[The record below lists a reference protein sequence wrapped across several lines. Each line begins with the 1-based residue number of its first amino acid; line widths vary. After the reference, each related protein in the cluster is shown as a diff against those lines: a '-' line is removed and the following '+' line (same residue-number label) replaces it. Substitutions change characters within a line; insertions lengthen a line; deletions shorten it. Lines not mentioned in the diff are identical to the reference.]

1 MNITLTKDE
10 IRTWLSLAGFRI
22 KDGSV
27 ELWEKNY
34 SNHDNYRI
42 TVDLQPEGLEN
53 CKIDYGD
60 EITLIRKTITNFS
73 KREFLIVLECVNRIL
88 ETGYSPKALCL
99 EKSWHLGKKE
109 KGFLD
114 INIID
119 LKTKKTFLMVECKSD
134 KNEFD
139 KERQLMQS
147 KGGQLFSYYVQEPE
161 TQYLCLY
168 YSDADE
174 KNITFSNAIVR
185 IKPEFQGKTQ
195 EEIHAL
201 WDKLFENNGLFEKEA
216 QPYVVTFSGI
226 KKQELQELKL
236 NDGRFIF
243 NQFAEILRKNVVS
256 DKTNAFNKIFNL
268 FLCKIVDEDTKKDS
282 EEMDFQWTDK
292 DANKIVML
300 RLNDLYKK
308 GMKDYLQI
316 NISDYSQKE
325 IDQLL
330 KNTNTD
336 SLTRIRD
343 VIIELRLYTN
353 NEFAF
358 KEVFDKKTF
367 EKNCKVVKE
376 VVQLLQKYRLK
387 YTTKHQFLGDFFE
400 KLLNTGIKQE
410 VGQFFTPIP
419 LARFVCKSLPLTN
432 IINENNEKGRQKFLP
447 YVIDFAS
454 GSGHF
459 LTEIMGEIDK
469 CIKYFNPKDIKA
481 GKRAIDQFIS
491 QKDNYLWASE
501 YIYGIEKDY
510 RLAKTTKV
518 SCFLNGDGDAH
529 IFCADGLHNFY
540 KSDEYK
546 DLLKVDKPSEDNPV
560 FDIVISNPPYSV
572 NGFKNT
578 LTFGNDTFGTFKYLT
593 NTSSEIECLFVER
606 TKQLLREG
614 GCAGIILP
622 SSLLSNEGIYAQTRD
637 LIVRCFEI
645 KSLVFL
651 GSNTFMATNN
661 YTVIFFLR
669 RRRDSYNDEVIQLVE
684 VFLRNY
690 ADVSFNNSKNIFSAY
705 VANTYPDLDFKGYVD
720 LLQCKLNE
728 TVTKSRIYFDYKENF
743 ENQPISKA
751 FINSKAYLTASPKE
765 KEIKFNQLLSKFIV
779 SNEKLKLEYFVLTHD
794 QRVVLVKSGEKDEEK
809 RFLGYEFSNR
819 RGYEG
824 IKYRENSKGQI
835 DTEMFNEEDMHDA
848 TKVNSIIL
856 QNYNGE
862 PISQINEN
870 LKKNVEIVSLNDLFD
885 LDLPFFTNAIRKSKK
900 KKIISQHPLKRVYQT
915 LDKINGKITKVKQSQ
930 YRPNG
935 KVPII
940 SQESEL
946 ISGYTQGIVPAIS
959 QDNLPLVV
967 FGDHSKIFKY
977 VKFPFVCGAEGVKLL
992 KPNKELFKPK
1002 AFYYIIRNLEFDTS
1016 GKYSRHFVE
1025 LSKMDI
1031 PVPSPDVQD
1040 RIISIMDDYENK
1052 IDKINLVIK
1061 HFTEEIVKKVVS
1073 ESDLDSTLDKICN
1086 IVTVKEDPLKKP
1098 DEQYTLIGLEN
1109 MEQGT
1114 GKILSRENLLGREI
1128 LSVKNKFTK
1137 GQVLYGKLRPYLNKV
1152 YFAEFDGICSTDIL
1166 VLTPNDK
1173 LSDGRI
1179 LSYILLDSAFVAK
1192 TVSAISGLSLPRIK
1206 PEQLMNIKL
1215 KYPSP
1220 NKQKQ
1225 VIKIIDGTEKKIK
1238 EKIDELNILKQEQVQ
1253 TLNQLLK

>member
-1 MNITLTKDE
+1 MMALTKDE
-10 IRTWLSLAGFRI
+10 IRTWLTLIGFRI
-22 KDGSV
+22 KDGSS

-42 TVDLQPEGLEN
+42 TVDLQPEELEN

-60 EITLIRKTITNFS
+60 KITLIRKTITNFS
-73 KREFLIVLECVNRIL
+73 KREFLVVLECVNRIL
-88 ETGYSPKALCL
+88 EKGYSPEALCL

-119 LKTKKTFLMVECKSD
+119 LKTMKTFLMVECKGD

-139 KERQLMQS
+139 KEKQLMQS

-174 KNITFSNAIVR
+174 RNITFSSAIVK
-185 IKPEFQGKTQ
+185 IKPEFQRKNQ
-195 EEIHAL
+195 EEIHTL
-201 WDKLFENNGLFEKEA
+201 WDKLFENTGLFEKEA
-216 QPYVVTFSGI
+216 QPYIVTFSGI
-226 KKQELQELKL
+226 KKVELQELKL

-256 DKTNAFNKIFNL
+256 DKTNAFNKMFNL
-268 FLCKIVDEDTKKDS
+268 FLCKIVDEDAKRDS
-282 EEMDFQWTDK
+282 EEMDFQWNDG
-292 DANKIVML
+292 DDNKIVML

-316 NISDYSQKE
+316 NISDYTQKE

-330 KNTNTD
+330 KNTNAD
-336 SLTRIRD
+336 SLTRIREA
-343 VIIELRLYTN
+343 IIELRLYTN

-410 VGQFFTPIP
+410 VGQFFTPSP
-419 LARFVCKSLPLTN
+419 LTRFICKSLPLAT
-432 IINENNEKGRQKFLP
+432 IINENNDKGRQKFLP

-459 LTEIMGEIDK
+459 LTEIMSELDK
-469 CIKYFNPKDIKA
+469 CIKEFNPKDIKA

-491 QKDNYLWASE
+491 QKDNFLWANE
-501 YIYGIEKDY
+501 YVYGIEKDY

-529 IFCADGLHNFY
+529 IFCADGLDNFY
-540 KSDEYK
+540 KSEEYK
-546 DLLKVDKPSEDNPV
+546 DLLKIDKPSEDNPV
-560 FDIVISNPPYSV
+560 FDIVISNPPYAV

-578 LTFGNDTFGTFKYLT
+578 LPFGNDTFRNFKYLT

-622 SSLLSNEGIYAQTRD
+622 SSLLSNDGMHARTRD
-637 LIVRCFEI
+637 LILRCFEI
-645 KSLVFL
+645 KSLVLL

-669 RRRDSYNDEVIQLVE
+669 RRRDTYNDEVVQLVE
-684 VFLRNY
+684 AFLKNY
-690 ADVSFNNSKNIFSAY
+690 TDVSFNNSKKIFSAY
-705 VANTYPDLDFKGYVD
+705 VANTYPDLDFKSYVD

-728 TVTKSRIYFDYKENF
+728 TVTKSRIYSDYKENF
-743 ENQPISKA
+743 ENQPTTKA
-751 FINSKAYLTASPKE
+751 FIKSKAYLDALPEE
-765 KEIKFNQLLSKFIV
+765 KEIKLNQQLSKYIV
-779 SNEKLKLEYFVLTHD
+779 SNEKLKLEYFILTHD

-809 RFLGYEFSNR
+809 RFLGYEFRNR

-835 DTEMFNEEDMHDA
+835 DTKMFNEEDLHDA

-856 QNYNGE
+856 QNYNE
-862 PISQINEN
+862 ELISQINES
-870 LKKNVEIVSLNDLFD
+870 LKKNVEVVNLNELFD
-885 LDLPFFTNAIRKSKK
+885 FELPLFTNAIRKSRK
-900 KKIISQHPLKRVYQT
+900 KKIISQYHLKRVNQT
-915 LDKINGKITKVKQSQ
+915 LDKINGKIVKVEQSQ
-930 YRPNG
+930 YKPNG
-935 KVPII
+935 KIPII

-946 ISGYTQGIVPAIS
+946 ISGYTQGTVPAIS
-959 QDNLPLVV
+959 HDNLPLVV

-977 VKFPFVCGAEGVKLL
+977 VNFPFVCGAEGVKLL
-992 KPNKELFKPK
+992 KPKKDLFKPK
-1002 AFYYIIRNLEFDTS
+1002 AFYYIIRNSKFDTS

-1031 PVPSPDVQD
+1031 PVPPPDAQNK
-1040 RIISIMDDYENK
+1040 IISVMDDYENK

-1061 HFTEEIVKKVVS
+1061 HLTEEIVKKVVS
-1073 ESDLDSTLDKICN
+1073 ESDLDSTLDRICN
-1086 IVTVKEDPLKKP
+1086 IVMDKENPQKNP
-1098 DEQYTLIGLEN
+1098 DSQYTLIGLEN
-1109 MEQGT
+1109 IEQGT
-1114 GKILSRENLLGREI
+1114 GKILSHETVLGREI
-1128 LSVKNKFTK
+1128 LSVKNKFVK

-1152 YFAEFDGICSTDIL
+1152 NFAEFDGICSTDIL
-1166 VLTPNDK
+1166 VLSPNDK

-1179 LSYILLDSAFVAK
+1179 LSYILLDSAFVSK
-1192 TVSAISGLSLPRIK
+1192 TVSAISGLSLPRIS
-1206 PEQLMNIKL
+1206 PEQLMNVKI

-1220 NKQKQ
+1220 NKQKLL
-1225 VIKIIDGTEKKIK
+1225 IKIIDSMEKKIK
-1238 EKIDELNILKQEQVQ
+1238 EKNAELNKLKQEQVQ
-1253 TLNQLLK
+1253 ALNQLLK